1 MTAEGEIF
9 SDNASTQVGL
19 RDKQNRE
26 VETAVQK
33 GARVSPQ
40 EISNFVSTP
49 RLLLFDTMTQLED
62 GSWPPKQTEGLRV
75 T

>member
-1 MTAEGEIF
+1 MTAEGEI
-9 SDNASTQVGL
+9 SNDNASTQVGL
-19 RDKQNRE
+19 RDKLNSE

-33 GARVSPQ
+33 GAGVSPQ

-49 RLLLFDTMTQLED
+49 RLLLFDTITQQED
-62 GSWPPKQTEGLRV
+62 GSRTPKQAEGLRV